1 MKTLTIIVNNREMNF
16 LSDNGVFI
24 LPTLYNND
32 KKQRKNYWKCWV
44 ENNKIYRNS
53 WIEGGKIKEYSAVE
67 IKGKNIGKKNETTD
81 HSQAL
86 FYAYSYWLKKQD
98 QNYLPEGKEKSENE
112 TILPMLAQK
121 YSERKKYLNL
131 PFGVSP
137 KLDGVRVITFKK
149 DNSIILT
156 SRLGKKFFFLNLLRE
171 HIFNTI
177 SSDIILDGEL
187 YSHELPFN
195 CISGTVRAKT
205 KASTYDSEIEMWI
218 FDIVDNTLSYEERM
232 ILLKEIEKKYNKI
245 YKKDD
250 RKLKFV
256 YYDKV
261 NNHDKVREL
270 HDQYVSKGYEGIMC
284 RNLDGKYMRKHRSND
299 LLKYKDFED
308 QEFEIVAAKAGTGTE
323 EGAIVFKCK
332 YKQSTFDVRP
342 RGSIAKR
349 REMFKQ
355 KDNLIGKILTVRY
368 QNTGIG
374 GKDDLPRFPIG
385 IEVRDYE

>member
-1 MKTLTIIVNNREMNF
+1 MKTITVVINKREMTF
-16 LSDNGVFI
+16 LSENGKFN
-24 LPTLYNND
+24 LPILYNTD
-32 KKQRKNYWKCWV
+32 KNQRKNYWKCWV
-44 ENNKIYRNS
+44 EDNKIYRNS
-53 WIEGGKIKEYSAVE
+53 WIENGKIKEYPSVE
-67 IKGKNIGKKNETTD
+67 IFGKNIGKKNETTD

-86 FYAYSYWLKKQD
+86 FNAYSYWLKKQD
-98 QNYLPEGKEKSENE
+98 QNYLPEGVDKPENE

-137 KLDGVRVITFKK
+137 KLDGVRVIAFKK
-149 DNSIILT
+149 DDSIILT
-156 SRLGKKFFFLNLLRE
+156 SRLGKKFFFMNSLRE
-171 HIFNTI
+171 HIYNTI
-177 SSDIILDGEL
+177 PSDIILDGEL

-195 CISGTVRAKT
+195 CISGAVRAKT
-205 KASTYDSEIEMWI
+205 KASTYDSELEMWI

-250 RKLKFV
+250 KKLKFV

-284 RNLDGKYMRKHRSND
+284 RNLDGKYTRKHRSND

-308 QEFEIVAAKAGTGTE
+308 EEFEIIGAKAGVGTE
-323 EGAIVFKCK
+323 QGAIVFKCK
-332 YKQSTFDVRP
+332 HNKSSFDVRP
-342 RGSIAKR
+342 RGSVNNR

-355 KDNLIGKILTVRY
+355 KDNFIGKILTVRY
-368 QNTGIG
+368 QNTGMS
-374 GKDDLPRFPIG
+374 GKDDIPRFPIG